1 MAMTERILRLFIRGE
16 IDVRDQASRARV
28 GLLEAWVSI
37 LSNTFLA
44 AVKLALGLWLNSI
57 SVLADA
63 LHTAS
68 DAISSV
74 VVMVGFR
81 AARAPAD
88 DKHPYGHARVE
99 NVATLVIAVLLVI
112 AGLEFAGG
120 SVRRLVTAQAVLGSY
135 AAAAILVASGLF
147 KEWLARFAVVLGRR
161 INSSVLIADAWHH
174 RSDAVASVL
183 VGVAIVASRFGY
195 PWVDAVSGLL
205 VSGLVIYTGWELG
218 RGAAS
223 VLIGER
229 PNPAVVD
236 QITGLATGVS
246 GVQNVHGVS
255 VHDYGGGQT
264 LVSLHIRVDE
274 RLHVRESH
282 WIADLV
288 ETTLESDLGV
298 QATVHVEPDLAPG
311 SQPRA

>member
-1 MAMTERILRLFIRGE
+1 MTESILRRFVRGE
-16 IDVRDQASRARV
+16 IDPRDQATRTRV

-37 LSNTFLA
+37 ISNTLLA
-44 AVKLALGLWLNSI
+44 ALKLGLGLWLNSI

-68 DAISSV
+68 DVVSSV

-81 AARAPAD
+81 AARLPAD
-88 DKHPYGHARVE
+88 EQHPYGHARVE

-120 SVRRLVTAQAVLGSY
+120 SVRRLFSAEPVRGSY
-135 AAAAILVASGLF
+135 TAAAILALSGVF
-147 KEWLARFAVVLGRR
+147 KEWLARFAVALGRL

-174 RSDAVASVL
+174 RSDAVASIL
-183 VGVAIVASRFGY
+183 VAIAIVASRFGY
-195 PWVDAVSGLL
+195 PWVDAASGLL
-205 VSGLVIYTGWELG
+205 VSGLVIYTGYQLG

-229 PNPAVVD
+229 ADPAVVD
-236 QITGLATGVS
+236 QITSLATGVS
-246 GVQNVHGVS
+246 GVENVHGIS

-274 RLHVRESH
+274 GLHVRESH
-282 WIADLV
+282 GIAEDV
-288 ETTLESDLGV
+288 EATLENDLGV
-298 QATVHVEPDLAPG
+298 QATVHVEPY
-311 SQPRA
+311 SYRTR